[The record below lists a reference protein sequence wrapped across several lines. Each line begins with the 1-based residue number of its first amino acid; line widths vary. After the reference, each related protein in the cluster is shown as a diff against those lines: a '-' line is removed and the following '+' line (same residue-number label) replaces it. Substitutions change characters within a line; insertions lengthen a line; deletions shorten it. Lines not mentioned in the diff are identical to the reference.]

1 MSDFE
6 KYRVRHLRTKALE
19 NLYITTKRV
28 LNMAASVNQSE
39 RIRLLADLQGAI
51 EEVEKHPVPRIAE
64 N

>member
-1 MSDFE
+1 VSDFE
-6 KYRVRHLRTKALE
+6 RYRVRNLRTKALE
-19 NLYITTKRV
+19 NLYMVTKRV
-28 LNMAASVNQSE
+28 LNMASSVTQSE